1 VRSTSAGRRSLPMD
15 PTPGYN
21 NYQTTTEAVR
31 RAHACHACHAF
42 LPRAPY
48 HTYRPSRAA
57 VTRTTLPRA

>member
-1 VRSTSAGRRSLPMD
+1 MD